1 MPSDFDADEDLGEDD
16 LDNRDL
22 PDPSDMDQDDYTVMS
37 RCPYCKKMIDEQSE
51 VCPKC
56 GHFISTEDTRKPFPL
71 WVVVVV
77 VLAALTMILNWWH

>member
-1 MPSDFDADEDLGEDD
+1 MPADFNTGDEIDD
-16 LDNRDL
+16 EEPNDRDL

-56 GHFISTEDTRKPFPL
+56 GQFISSEDEPRPYPWWL
-71 WVVVVV
+71 VVVI
-77 VLAALTMILNWWH
+77 VLAVLTMVLSWWH